1 MSNIKDLIGINFN
14 LVKTTQAGNIFA
26 GNKITCLLKPVNRE
40 YKGTVKKPQYYLS
53 VIESGRSEYL
63 SGLFATNDAMTFS
76 ADYKDGLGI
85 KHLVKIAFGD
95 AGKRMAIS
103 ENKTH

>member
-1 MSNIKDLIGINFN
+1 MTSIKELIDIDFK
-14 LVKTTQAGNIFA
+14 LVKTTQAGNIFS

-40 YKGTVKKPQYYLS
+40 YQGTIKKPQYYLS

-63 SGLFATNDAMTFS
+63 SGLFATNDSMTFS
-76 ADYKDGLGI
+76 ADYKDLLGM

-95 AGKRMAIS
+95 AGQSMKIHA
-103 ENKTH
+103 NAKH

>member
-1 MSNIKDLIGINFN
+1 MIIKDLIDIDFK
-14 LVKTTQAGNIFA
+14 LVKTTQAGNIFS

-63 SGLFATNDAMTFS
+63 SGLFATNNDMVFS
-76 ADYKDGLGI
+76 ADYRDKLGI
-85 KHLVKIAFGD
+85 KHLVKIAFAD
-95 AGKRMAIS
+95 AGQAMAIS
-103 ENKTH
+103 Q

>member
-1 MSNIKDLIGINFN
+1 MSNIKDLIDIDFK
-14 LVKTTQAGNIFA
+14 LVKTTQAGNIFS

-63 SGLFATNDAMTFS
+63 SGLFATSNDMVFS

-85 KHLVKIAFGD
+85 KHLVKISFGD
-95 AGKRMAIS
+95 AGQSMTINLNTK
-103 ENKTH
+103 H

>member
-26 GNKITCLLKPVNRE
+26 GNKITCLLKPVNRA
-40 YKGTVKKPQYYLS
+40 YAGTIKKPQYYLS

-63 SGLFATNDAMTFS
+63 SGLFATNNDMVFS

-85 KHLVKIAFGD
+85 KHLVKISFAD
-95 AGKRMAIS
+95 AGQAMAIS
-103 ENKTH
+103 QNMKH

>member
-1 MSNIKDLIGINFN
+1 MIIKDLIDIDFK
-14 LVKTTQAGNIFA
+14 LVKTTQAGNIFS

-63 SGLFATNDAMTFS
+63 SGLFATNNDMVFS
-76 ADYKDGLGI
+76 ADYKDMLGI
-85 KHLVKIAFGD
+85 KHLVKISFAN
-95 AGKRMAIS
+95 AGQAMAIS
-103 ENKTH
+103 PNAKH